1 MASGCPLPPPHG
13 PKPRTVVTQLDRAVC
28 GVRVASPIRRSGDR
42 RDEKRPR
49 FSRLA
54 WQIPRCDSPAF
65 RFSRSPAA
73 GSTRSPDDGVLLDRP
88 SRRGHPHPQGWFTGV
103 PQVSSPASS
112 DSTAPLTWG
121 VGARRGTRARRP
133 YPGSPFSAHSFHEL
147 AGLRERLVG
156 RLRETLLDRQKGG
169 QDGRPESDAGCQ
181 GANQSEIELGRLG
194 ATGGRYKAAPHGL
207 GSTNRDCRARH
218 ASSFR
223 VLARTATE
231 EPPLRQ
237 RRLHDHRGMP
247 GRDTSPRRAACRGVP
262 PLTPRRRST
271 QLSRRCLAATGSH
284 VPR

>member
-1 MASGCPLPPPHG
+1 MARNLAQLAPNSTAQCVVSASRLPSVDRAIVVMRNVRGSAAWHG
-13 PKPRTVVTQLDRAVC
+13 RSPVVTRL
-28 GVRVASPIRRSGDR
+28 RSGF
-42 RDEKRPR
+42 P
-49 FSRLA
+49 
-54 WQIPRCDSPAF
+54 
-65 RFSRSPAA
+65 RSPAA

-121 VGARRGTRARRP
+121 VGAPR
-133 YPGSPFSAHSFHEL
+133 YSSAAPIPRVALLGVQLHEL

-156 RLRETLLDRQKGG
+156 RLRETLLDQPKGG

-181 GANQSEIELGRLG
+181 GAKQSEIELGRLG

-207 GSTNRDCRARH
+207 GSTNRDGRARH

-223 VLARTATE
+223 VLSPHTYGRTASSSAT
-231 EPPLRQ
+231 PSRSPR
-237 RRLHDHRGMP
+237 HA

-271 QLSRRCLAATGSH
+271 RLSRRCLAATGSH

>member
-13 PKPRTVVTQLDRAVC
+13 PKPRTVGTQLDRSVC

-121 VGARRGTRARRP
+121 VGAPR
-133 YPGSPFSAHSFHEL
+133 YSSAAPIPRVALLGVQLHEL

-156 RLRETLLDRQKGG
+156 RLRETLLDRPKGR

-181 GANQSEIELGRLG
+181 GAKQSEIELGRLG

-207 GSTNRDCRARH
+207 GSTNRDGRARH

-223 VLARTATE
+223 VLSPHTYGRTASSSAT
-231 EPPLRQ
+231 PSR
-237 RRLHDHRGMP
+237 
-247 GRDTSPRRAACRGVP
+247 SPRHARP
-262 PLTPRRRST
+262 
-271 QLSRRCLAATGSH
+271 
-284 VPR
+284 